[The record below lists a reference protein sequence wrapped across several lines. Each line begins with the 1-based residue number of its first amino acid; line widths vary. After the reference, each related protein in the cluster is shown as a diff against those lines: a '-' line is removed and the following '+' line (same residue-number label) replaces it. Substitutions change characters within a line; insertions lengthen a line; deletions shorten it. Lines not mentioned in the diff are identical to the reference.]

1 MPLAVDSMG
10 FGHGRCGKGPCG
22 HGPWVTFA
30 QTPAYP
36 FASTAGFDVD
46 AATFEDLT
54 EQRFLRSRDRGLA
67 FTYQFTRI
75 DSATH
80 TAISS
85 WVQACNGAATR
96 FLALDFR
103 TRRPQVVRCAA
114 DTWEVARTV
123 GVNREFA
130 IPFRVE
136 RDVTYAE
143 VVMADSPVAYWRLGD
158 ATGVSTL
165 ADATGNARHGVI
177 VQGVTLQQ
185 CGALIGD
192 WDRGVRVTSG
202 GGTAGYARVGSVA
215 CADAFTCEFWF
226 KHPAPD
232 AVAEHAIV
240 AYGNSGTSWWVKF
253 LNGLITTHQ
262 NTAGTQFSVTSQ
274 PYADNAWHHFV
285 WARSA
290 AGTPN
295 ATIYIDGASANGTL
309 TSSVP
314 TTAVQSIALFS
325 FAGAQGFQGYVDE
338 FALYGSALS
347 AGRVLEH
354 YRAGVRR

>member
-36 FASTAGFDVD
+36 FAETTAYDVD
-46 AATFEDLT
+46 IATFEDLT
-54 EQRFLRSRDRGLA
+54 EQRFLRARDGGLA
-67 FTYQFTRI
+67 FTYTFTRV

-80 TAISS
+80 TAIGS

-103 TRRPQVVRCAA
+103 TRRPHVVRLAA
-114 DTWEVARTV
+114 DAWEVARPV
-123 GVNREFA
+123 GVSRETTV
-130 IPFRVE
+130 PLRVE

-143 VVMADSPVAYWRLGD
+143 AVMADSPVAYWRLGE

-165 ADATGNARHGVI
+165 ADATGNGRHAVI

-185 CGALIGD
+185 CGALVGD
-192 WDRGVRVTSG
+192 WDRGVVVTSG

-215 CADAFTCEFWF
+215 CADAFTFECWF
-226 KHPAPD
+226 RHTAAD
-232 AVAEHAIV
+232 SIAEHAIV
-240 AYGNSGTSWWVKF
+240 AYGNSGASWWVKF
-253 LNGLITTHQ
+253 LNGFITTHQ

-274 PYADNAWHHFV
+274 PYADDAWHHFA

-295 ATIYIDGASANGTL
+295 ATIYIDGRSANGTL

-325 FAGAQGFQGYVDE
+325 FAGAQGFQGALDE
-338 FALYGSALS
+338 VALYGSALP
-347 AGRVLEH
+347 AARVLEH